1 MLFPSLAQFKH
12 LFTGE
17 GQRVDLTV
25 FRLIVI
31 SYTGKEEQNSVH
43 ESWLDL
49 QVVLV
54 LGIVRPEA

>member
-12 LFTGE
+12 LFTGQ
-17 GQRVDLTV
+17 GQRVD
-25 FRLIVI
+25 LIVI

-54 LGIVRPEA
+54 LETVRPEA